1 MPERDLNDYLAF
13 LLAQAHRQ
21 MRQGM
26 SQSIG
31 DDEFTEVAYF
41 TTEGAAR
48 DGEAAPMPE
57 GATEMFTEWQSVMKV
72 DRYLDIN
79 DPWLMT
85 APTR

>member
-1 MPERDLNDYLAF
+1 M
-13 LLAQAHRQ
+13 
-21 MRQGM
+21 
-26 SQSIG
+26 
-31 DDEFTEVAYF
+31 TVAWVNGQCCDI